1 MTIILKTSL
10 SFLKT
15 HPPQPNPTKMTDF
28 VDYTQFDPA
37 KISNRSPEEKPIPDQ
52 TGSYKQFALQYNYG
66 TTDKP
71 VVGDLYLQLP
81 IIKSTGIIKKETP
94 NKVTGKV
101 KTEYSL
107 MFRLSLQDYK
117 LDPADAEPIIRAS
130 EHADFIERFNNGWKA
145 ISYILASVAAQVGI
159 DDYDPEKPGIAF
171 KNPLYWP
178 RDKVTRKLIAG
189 REPSLWVKIITAKQ
203 SRTLFTNMEG
213 EAIKWELL
221 DGVDLISLPL
231 VKIEKV
237 YIGGGKCSLQLKLAS
252 TIVVDSVASGS
263 QTRQLSS
270 IESLNSRFPSLAA
283 HSAAKLSELEMAKQD
298 SLVNTNQNFNSFT
311 QQPAANDGQS
321 FNSYMGAQQGSPPHQ
336 QQQTLPQSLP
346 QALPQ
351 AIPQQSQS
359 QSQQAVQMPSG
370 VSLGLGTGKPIQLR
384 IPTAGN
390 I

>member
-1 MTIILKTSL
+1 
-10 SFLKT
+10 
-15 HPPQPNPTKMTDF
+15 MTDF

-37 KISNRSPEEKPIPDQ
+37 KISNRSPEEKPIPEQ

-66 TTDKP
+66 TADKP

-107 MFRLSLQDYK
+107 MFRLSLQDVK
-117 LDPADAEPIIRAS
+117 LDPADAEPIVKAS
-130 EHADFIERFNNGWKA
+130 EHADFIERFNNGWRA

-178 RDKVTRKLIAG
+178 RDKITRKLIAG

-213 EAIKWELL
+213 EAIKWTLL

-283 HSAAKLSELEMAKQD
+283 HSAAKLSELEMSKQD
-298 SLVNTNQNFNSFT
+298 SLADGNQAQNFN
-311 QQPAANDGQS
+311 QQQAANDNQS
-321 FNSYMGAQQGSPPHQ
+321 FNSHMGALQQQQGSPPHQ
-336 QQQTLPQSLP
+336 QSLPQSLP

-351 AIPQQSQS
+351 APLQQQPPI
-359 QSQQAVQMPSG
+359 QMPSG
-370 VSLGLGTGKPIQLR
+370 VSLGLGSGKPPLQLR
-384 IPTAGN
+384 IPQAGN
-390 I
+390 Q